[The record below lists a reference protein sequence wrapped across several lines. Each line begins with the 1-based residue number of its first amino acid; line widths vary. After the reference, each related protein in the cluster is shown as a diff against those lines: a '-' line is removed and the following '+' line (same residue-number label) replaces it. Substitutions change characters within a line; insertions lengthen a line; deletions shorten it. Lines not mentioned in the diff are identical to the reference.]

1 MIKLGNSRNSTEM
14 TKNEPKSSEFPLRN
28 IQKYAEM
35 CWNLQESADFAQK
48 STADRGDGRR
58 AEPGGHGLHLAK
70 HRKSIGFPCLFE
82 GAASRGSGRPRPCPR
97 GRRRP
102 ARMSQNVQKSREICR
117 NLQNSAEMWKKLQ
130 EIAPNRHENEQN
142 PPKSWN
148 FMKIHWKFIENLS
161 PHRALISVTQG
172 I

>member
-1 MIKLGNSRNSTEM
+1 MIKWWNSRNLTEM
-14 TKNEPKSSEFPLRN
+14 TKNEPKSSELPLRN

-70 HRKSIGFPCLFE
+70 HRKIIGFPCLFE

-102 ARMSQNVQKSREICR
+102 ARMSQNVQKSVEICR
-117 NLQNSAEMWKKLQ
+117 NLLKLLKISESVRFCSKIDQ
-130 EIAPNRHENEQN
+130 KMIRIWS
-142 PPKSWN
+142 KS
-148 FMKIHWKFIENLS
+148 MKNLT
-161 PHRALISVTQG
+161 PDKPWMAVTQG
-172 I
+172 F